1 MFKYG
6 LRHGVVILICNVGV
20 FQQKNA
26 TIDNKKGLLMSGEK
40 INHLFCF
47 CNMVRK
53 GDIPY
58 STVVELVE
66 SYSRKS
72 QGDSAEQKVGGDNQ
86 DDKMGG

>member
-1 MFKYG
+1 
-6 LRHGVVILICNVGV
+6 
-20 FQQKNA
+20 
-26 TIDNKKGLLMSGEK
+26 
-40 INHLFCF
+40 
-47 CNMVRK
+47 MVRK